1 MNRTEKEQVISEL
14 QELFSQVESVVLTN
28 PIGLDVNTINELRSK
43 CRAEG
48 VEFRVVKN
56 TLARRALKDTDMAP
70 LSGSFAGPTAIALK
84 VGDPVTPAKL
94 LTDFAKSHDKFK
106 IKAGYL
112 SGRVLDEAGV
122 ESLSEMKSLPEM
134 RAELLSLFNA
144 PQRGFV
150 GVCSTMV
157 TQVLGVIKAR
167 AEKLEEAA

>member
-14 QELFSQVESVVLTN
+14 QSLFGQVESVVLTN

-56 TLARRALKDTDMAP
+56 TLARRALKDTDMAA
-70 LSGSFAGPTAIALK
+70 LSDSFAGPTAIALK
-84 VGDPVTPAKL
+84 VGDPVTPAKI
-94 LTDFAKSHDKFK
+94 LTGFAKDHDKFQ

-122 ESLSEMKSLPEM
+122 ESLSKMKSLPEM
-134 RAELLSLFNA
+134 RAELLSIFNA
-144 PQRGFV
+144 PQRSFV
-150 GVCSTMV
+150 GVCNTMV
-157 TQVLGVIKAR
+157 TQVLGLLKAR
-167 AEKLEEAA
+167 ADKMEEAA